1 MSWAALASN
10 QCVSCN
16 NLQDAVDTSVFTL
29 KSTIPSSTKEITR
42 SEAESYVYITP
53 ITSKTTNQLVVK
65 SDLVAASY
73 TSVGRYRSGTSV
85 SCTTGGTNQF
95 IYLNSTDYATYVS
108 NGNLLSTGMILFS
121 SSTGTSWNTSSYPQ
135 VYDISNLVVWNVVS
149 GVLDSINQYC

>member
-1 MSWAALASN
+1 MSWAGLASN

-16 NLQDAVDTSVFTL
+16 NLQDAVNTSVFTL

-42 SEAESYVYITP
+42 TEAESYVYINA
-53 ITSKTTNQLVVK
+53 ITSKATNQLVVK

-73 TSVGRYRSGTSV
+73 TDVGRYRSGTSV
-85 SCTTGGTNQF
+85 GCTSGGTLQR

-135 VYDISNLVVWNVVS
+135 VYDASNLVVWNVVS
-149 GVLDSINQYC
+149 GTLDSINTYC